1 MKTFEG
7 FIESDAFFPIL
18 IILLIIL
25 IAVFVWI
32 VISNKQEEKKKRLQK
47 QLLIDES
54 AEIKIIDN
62 NHQRVELRSMEDIID
77 NNQEIED
84 DEPERNEIA
93 IIQEVT
99 STNNSNINKQDDNNH
114 ENDEDNKLEDNEN
127 NDNGIEEIEEEKDS
141 EEEFKKVEVE
151 NGDETN
157 DDESIKVPGLFEE
170 EVADID
176 NIDVHLNPEDNVE
189 KGEVELPMVKEEPVE
204 TVEEEPVEKEMTE
217 EEKAIEEAFAL
228 PDFDNIDDG
237 DIEGEIIEAAN
248 KYIAE
253 IMNKEEN

>member
-32 VISNKQEEKKKRLQK
+32 VIANKQEEKKKRAQR

-62 NHQRVELRSMEDIID
+62 NHQKIELKDVNDFND
-77 NNQEIED
+77 NLD
-84 DEPERNEIA
+84 DEEPERNEIA
-93 IIQEVT
+93 IIQEIA
-99 STNNSNINKQDDNNH
+99 SADHDNNKNKDNKDNKQKNDNRNKEKENKKDDNR
-114 ENDEDNKLEDNEN
+114 EN
-127 NDNGIEEIEEEKDS
+127 EEFAKDK
-141 EEEFKKVEVE
+141 EFKKVDVSTDNE
-151 NGDETN
+151 NEDG
-157 DDESIKVPGLFEE
+157 SIKVPGLFTE
-170 EVADID
+170 EVADIE
-176 NIDVHLNPEDNVE
+176 NIDVHLNPEENEKVE
-189 KGEVELPMVKEEPVE
+189 LELPMIKEEVEEPVE
-204 TVEEEPVEKEMTE
+204 EVIKTEMTE
-217 EEKAIEEAFAL
+217 EEKAIENAFAL
-228 PDFDNIDDG
+228 PDFDTITDEG

-253 IMNKEEN
+253 IMSKEED

>member
-32 VISNKQEEKKKRLQK
+32 VISNKKEEQKKRLQK
-47 QLLIDES
+47 QMLIDES

-62 NHQRVELRSMEDIID
+62 NHQSVELRSMDDII
-77 NNQEIED
+77 NNEIIEE
-84 DEPERNEIA
+84 EPTRNEIA
-93 IIQEVT
+93 IVQEVT
-99 STNNSNINKQDDNNH
+99 SINANNY
-114 ENDEDNKLEDNEN
+114 DEEETK
-127 NDNGIEEIEEEKDS
+127 EIEPQE
-141 EEEFKKVEVE
+141 EEEFKKVIV
-151 NGDETN
+151 DEDEDTN
-157 DDESIKVPGLFEE
+157 QDESIKVPGLFKE

-176 NIDVHLNPEDNVE
+176 NIDVHLN
-189 KGEVELPMVKEEPVE
+189 KEESIEAEEIEIPTSKDEAEEV
-204 TVEEEPVEKEMTE
+204 VEEITEPVMTE
-217 EEKAIEEAFAL
+217 EEKAIEAAFAL
-228 PDFDNIDDG
+228 PDFDNIDDD

-253 IMNKEEN
+253 IMNKEDN